1 MDAPGL
7 ISGPGEEIPGH
18 FKRRKEKRMDYQT
31 FFETVRRY
39 LQIELGDGY
48 LVDVVDL
55 PKNNRIDYKGLSV
68 LRLYRGNGG
77 YGKVLEVGPVYQEYI
92 NGKSLKECVWMLKSI
107 YENGGDRAEILS
119 ITETVTR
126 WESVKDC
133 VYPML
138 VQMAGNDSFLCAVPY
153 RPYLDLAVCYYA
165 EVEIDGINGIIRATD
180 SLADLWGVKEGDI
193 YKQALKN
200 MGRAGYELTGIKEL
214 LEEVAGDE
222 TKDKEME
229 GPTIYAVTNKGRHFG
244 AAAILDRNFLEKC
257 SLQLNGSFYLL
268 PSSIHEMVVVPYDGR
283 IISGELQMMVREINK
298 AMVAPEEQLSDTV
311 YYYDRDSKEVRI
323 ADQRTDIPVAG

>member
-1 MDAPGL
+1 
-7 ISGPGEEIPGH
+7 
-18 FKRRKEKRMDYQT
+18 MDYQT
-31 FFETVRRY
+31 FFETVRRS

-55 PKNNRIDYKGLSV
+55 PKNNRTDYKGLSV
-68 LRLYRGNGG
+68 LRFSEGVG
-77 YGKVLEVGPVYQEYI
+77 YGKVMEVWPVYQEYI

-107 YENGGDRAEILS
+107 YQNGEDGAEILS

-138 VQMAGNDSFLCAVPY
+138 VQMAGNDNFLCAMPH
-153 RPYLDLAVCYYA
+153 RPYLDLAVCYY
-165 EVEIDGINGIIRATD
+165 VTLEIDGINGIMRATNP
-180 SLADLWGVKEGDI
+180 LTDLWGVKEGDI
-193 YKQALKN
+193 YKQAIKN
-200 MGRAGYELTGIKEL
+200 MEQAGFELVDINKL

-222 TKDKEME
+222 IKDKEME
-229 GPTIYAVTNKGRHFG
+229 GPTIYAVINKGRHFG
-244 AAAILDRNFLEKC
+244 AAAILDGDFLENC

-283 IISGELQMMVREINK
+283 IISGELQMMVREINE
-298 AMVAPEEQLSDTV
+298 AVVAPEEQLSDTV
-311 YYYDRDSKEVRI
+311 YYYDRDSKEIRI
-323 ADQRTDIPVAG
+323 ADQRTDIPLAG